1 MSKQIDNRVVQLE
14 LDNDDFESN
23 AQQSIKTLEELEKS
37 LQLENGADGL
47 QNIQNEGRKF
57 NLNGVTTAI
66 QGAIGHFSALEVA
79 GITAVSNL
87 TNKAVDAGERLVKS
101 LSIDQVTAGWGKY
114 EQKTASVQTL
124 VNSTGKSVDEINGYL
139 DRLMWYSDET
149 SYSFTEMTA
158 ALAQMTSSG
167 GDIDKL
173 LPMIMGIANATA
185 YAGKG
190 AREFQS
196 TIRNLG
202 QSYQA
207 GHLQLMDMK
216 SLNIMGTSSKQLK
229 ETFIS
234 IGESLGK
241 IKKGSVTLENFDTS
255 LASKWADTEVMEKA
269 LSKFSE
275 LSEAAYK
282 AVDAGEYETAAEA
295 IEALSGNFDT
305 LAVRAF
311 QSAQEAKSFSE
322 AIDATKD
329 AVSSGWLAT
338 FETIFGNYEESKV
351 MWTELANELWDVF
364 ASGAEYRNKVL
375 EEWKEFGGRENLI
388 NSVKDIYNGIKSFIK
403 PIHNAWEA
411 IFPKY
416 TKDTLLNI
424 TNALRKFSMKF
435 RSYFEVIEE
444 AAEEGKKAI
453 EKVISPLTATQEKL
467 DELAN
472 KVIRGD
478 YGNGQARADKL
489 REEGYSYE
497 LVQNKVNELL
507 GASFRYEISEE
518 NITEATEASTEANKE
533 NTESTADKLRAMQDF
548 SADEKKTQKKTKTR
562 MENLQSTFKG
572 LFAAIDIVKGA
583 LEAAGEALATVWG
596 SAWTNVI
603 DPLIGKFLELSGG
616 VGEYV
621 TQIRD
626 SMKENDTFKKFFE
639 PIGTTVAGWIE
650 TASKKVGEFWT
661 ALENSE
667 AIAHLGEALG
677 SLLEVII
684 ELGGELLGDFGE
696 GLGKLAENLGLSM
709 PSTDDMTSWIDIVAE
724 SIATFIDKVVNH
736 KEDIKNFFGIFTDTV
751 VDNVTLVA
759 TSLSTLFNTA
769 KDFTSKPF
777 ETINTFFTNI
787 GETFSKID
795 FTKMFTDFGTSVT
808 NSTEQIGE
816 GIQALDMDKI
826 MERLKQF
833 GGGVILFEIIRVLE
847 KFVNSFGNITKIPAT
862 IGGVLSEV
870 QNTLIAYQT
879 NLNAGN
885 IKKVA
890 EAIAILAGSIFLLSF
905 VDDAAL
911 DKSTAA
917 LVTVILAMTLLVG
930 AYTSLKKLSMLSI
943 TSKEVLKPFVE
954 FLQGVKDALAK
965 GIKIAAF
972 GALAIGIGVGIVL
985 LVKAIGELNKI
996 DWAKEG
1002 KQVAASMGVLAAL
1015 LIMLTF
1021 AATVFGYVASDNIS
1035 IGGALVFVSIAA
1047 AILLL
1052 IQAIQSIVTLI
1063 SKMEGYDPIGQLWNI
1078 VAMISV
1084 MIVAFGLAAGFGG
1097 NSEHLGKFAV
1107 AVLAM
1112 SVAINLI
1119 AVAMN
1124 SMAKLS
1130 AGQIL
1135 LTGLVVISVIG
1146 LLIAMTIAMSTM
1158 SANNNDMI
1166 AAVYAIQQLAI
1177 ALGIF
1182 AVALTVVGTFA
1193 PQIQAALAPLL
1204 LIMVALGAI
1213 TALVALTGA
1222 GETLMAVGY
1231 SLAALGIGML
1241 AVAAAAFVLGAALPV
1256 IVDGLIYLGE
1266 ASKEHGEALAEGFK
1280 IMAIIIIAAFVAG
1293 LIASKSKIIEAVVS
1307 FIDGFVNKWL
1317 VWMQNSTPKIL
1328 FSIFALIV
1336 AVLAFLNTVMP
1347 DVVDYVVQFIVTFMH
1362 SVAKVLREQAPA
1374 IFDAIVDILDAI
1386 WDMVVEFAALL
1397 FEKIPLG
1404 KGLADWIRGA
1414 KDIIS
1419 NDAEEIGDGIMARFE
1434 QKYGETN
1441 ENIRA
1446 QNKKTEWSW
1455 RQMTEGVKE
1464 SNNEFDDDL
1473 SNHASNV
1480 SDSATLIGDSL
1491 NNINVDPTNLDQLT
1505 TYFNGQFLENND
1517 LSSELGNMWT
1527 ANTDA
1532 MNTAYN
1538 TGAEETVHISEEMAE
1553 NAEKPVLNLTQ
1564 RMPQHGANI
1573 ALGLAEGVN
1582 DNADEAIA
1590 AVAGLV
1596 QRMNEKWA
1604 ELQMEHSP
1612 SRVWFDFG
1620 KFLMIGLSNGIKK
1633 FTDVVVNTT
1642 LDSGNS
1648 MNFAMA
1654 GAMSQIQD
1662 TMNSNLDVSPTIRP
1676 VLDSSGIESGAGM
1689 INDIFAS
1696 NRNASLYVGNIMTKD
1711 MRVAQQINDTMDARI
1726 GELKGLMRM
1735 QYEKEMDFRV
1745 EVPVNIDGR
1754 ETARVIAPYA
1764 RSELTRLDRNENRRN
1779 GRV

>member
-23 AQQSIKTLEELEKS
+23 AKQSIKTLDELEKS
-37 LQLENGADGL
+37 LQLESGTEGL
-47 QNIQNEGRKF
+47 EKVQNAGRKF
-57 NLNGVTTAI
+57 NLDGVTTAI
-66 QGAIGHFSALEVA
+66 QGAIGHFSALEIA

-101 LSIDQVTAGWGKY
+101 LTIDQVTAGWGKY

-158 ALAQMTSSG
+158 ALAQMTSAG
-167 GDIDKL
+167 GNIDKL

-229 ETFIS
+229 ETFIAV
-234 IGESLGK
+234 GEAMGK
-241 IKKGSVTLENFDTS
+241 IQKGEVTLENFDNS
-255 LASKWADTEVMEKA
+255 LAKKWADTEVMEAA
-269 LSKFSE
+269 LGKFSE

-282 AVDAGEYETAAEA
+282 AVDAGEYKTAADA
-295 IEALSGNFDT
+295 IEALAGNYDE

-311 QSAQEAKSFSE
+311 KSAQEAKSFSE
-322 AIDATKD
+322 AIEATKD

-338 FETIFGNYEESKV
+338 FESIFGNYEESKV
-351 MWTELANELWDVF
+351 MWTELANELYDVF

-388 NSVKDIYNGIKSFIK
+388 NSIKDIYNGIKSFVK
-403 PIHNAWEA
+403 PIHDAWEA

-416 TKDTLLNI
+416 TKDTLLNL
-424 TNALRKFSMKF
+424 TNSLRKFSMKF

-444 AAEEGKKAI
+444 AADEGKKAI
-453 EKVISPLTATQEKL
+453 EKVISPLAKTQEKL
-467 DELAN
+467 DELAA
-472 KVIRGD
+472 KVIGGE
-478 YGNGQARADKL
+478 YGNGQERADKL

-507 GASFRYEISEE
+507 GASFRYEIAEE
-518 NITEATEASTEANKE
+518 DIAEATAASTEANKD
-533 NTESTADKLRAMQDF
+533 NAQSTSDKLRAMQDF
-548 SADEKKTQKKTKTR
+548 SRDEKKTQKKTKTR

-572 LFAAIDIVKGA
+572 LFAAIDIVKMA

-626 SMKENDTFKKFFE
+626 SMKENNTFKKYFE
-639 PIGTTVAGWIE
+639 PLGTTVAGWIE
-650 TASKKVGEFWT
+650 TASKKFGEFWT
-661 ALENSE
+661 AMENSE
-667 AIAHLGEALG
+667 AIAHLGESLG

-696 GLGKLAENLGLSM
+696 GLSKLAENLGLSM

-724 SIATFIDKVVNH
+724 SIAGFIDKVVNH

-751 VDNVTLVA
+751 VKHVTDIA
-759 TSLSTLFNTA
+759 SGLSTLFQTA
-769 KDFTSKPF
+769 KDFNFKPI

-787 GETFSKID
+787 SETFSKFD
-795 FTKMFTDFGTSVT
+795 FSKMFTDFGTSVGDAT
-808 NSTEQIGE
+808 SKIGE
-816 GIQALDMDKI
+816 GIQSIDMDKI

-833 GGGVILFEIIRVLE
+833 GGGVILFQIIRVLE

-917 LVTVILAMTLLVG
+917 IVTVILAMTLLVG
-930 AYTSLKKLSMLSI
+930 AYTSLKKLSALSI

-954 FLQGVKDALAK
+954 FLQGVKDALSK

-972 GALAIGIGVGIVL
+972 GVLATGIGIGIVL
-985 LVKAIGELNKI
+985 LIKAVSALTEF
-996 DWAKEG
+996 DWDKVAG
-1002 KQVAASMGVLAAL
+1002 KVGIAMFVITILMTLLTVAAS
-1015 LIMLTF
+1015 F
-1021 AATVFGYVASDNIS
+1021 YATASKNDVS
-1035 IGGALVFVSIAA
+1035 IGGALSFITIAASMLILVEAIKSILSVMETIKGDNPLGTLWSIVGMISVLLVAMGLASRLGKGKGNMGFAVA
-1047 AILLL
+1047 AILL
-1052 IQAIQSIVTLI
+1052 S
-1063 SKMEGYDPIGQLWNI
+1063 
-1078 VAMISV
+1078 
-1084 MIVAFGLAAGFGG
+1084 
-1097 NSEHLGKFAV
+1097 V
-1107 AVLAM
+1107 AVNLFVMAM
-1112 SVAINLI
+1112 K
-1119 AVAMN
+1119 
-1124 SMAKLS
+1124 SMLELDVGQIILS
-1130 AGQIL
+1130 AGTLI
-1135 LTGLVVISVIG
+1135 IIIG
-1146 LLIAMTIAMSTM
+1146 LMAGLIAGFAIL
-1158 SANNNDMI
+1158 SANGVNVVTGI
-1166 AAVYAIQQLAI
+1166 YAIQQMAI
-1177 ALGIF
+1177 ALAIF
-1182 AVALTVVGTFA
+1182 AGALALVGSFA
-1193 PQIQAALAPLL
+1193 PQIQAALGPLL
-1204 LIMVALGAI
+1204 LIMVTLGLL
-1213 TALVALTGA
+1213 TALVSLTGA
-1222 GETLMAVGY
+1222 GESLLAMSY

-1241 AVAAAAFVLGAALPV
+1241 AVAAAAYVLGAALPK

-1374 IFDAIVDILDAI
+1374 IFDAIIDILDAI
-1386 WDMVVEFAALL
+1386 WDMLVEFVALIV
-1397 FEKIPLG
+1397 EKIPLG
-1404 KGLADWIRGA
+1404 KGLADWLRGA

-1419 NDAEEIGDGIMARFE
+1419 NDAEDLGDNIMKKFE
-1434 QKYGETN
+1434 QKYGDTN
-1441 ENIRA
+1441 EKIRA
-1446 QNKKTEWSW
+1446 ETRETEHTVETGYTN
-1455 RQMTEGVKE
+1455 MGGAM
-1464 SNNEFDDDL
+1464 NDFDDNL
-1473 SNHASNV
+1473 ANHASSVTN
-1480 SDSATLIGDSL
+1480 SSNLIGDSL
-1491 NNINVDPTNLDQLT
+1491 NGINIDPTNLDQLT
-1505 TYFNGQFLENND
+1505 TYFSGDFLQNND
-1517 LSSELGNMWT
+1517 LSSELGEAWT
-1527 ANTDA
+1527 GNTDA
-1532 MNTAYN
+1532 INSAYSAG
-1538 TGAEETVHISEEMAE
+1538 TEQTIQISEDMAE
-1553 NAEKPVLNLTQ
+1553 NTEKPVINLSQ

-1573 ALGLAEGVN
+1573 ALGLAEGVSS
-1582 DNADEAIA
+1582 NADEAVK

-1596 QRMNEKWA
+1596 DRMNAKWA

-1620 KFLMIGLSNGIKK
+1620 KFLMIGLANGVKK
-1633 FTDVVVNTT
+1633 FTDTAVLATT
-1642 LDSGNS
+1642 NSGSSMNLAMTNS
-1648 MNFAMA
+1648 MM
-1654 GAMSQIQD
+1654 QLQE
-1662 TMNSNLDVSPTIRP
+1662 TMNSNLDFAPTIRP
-1676 VLDSSGIESGAGM
+1676 VMDSSGIVSGAGM
-1689 INDIFAS
+1689 INDIFAA
-1696 NRNASLYVGNIMTKD
+1696 NQNASLYVGNIMTKD

-1726 GELKGLMRM
+1726 GELKGLMKM

-1764 RSELTRLDRNENRRN
+1764 RNELNRLDRNENRRN